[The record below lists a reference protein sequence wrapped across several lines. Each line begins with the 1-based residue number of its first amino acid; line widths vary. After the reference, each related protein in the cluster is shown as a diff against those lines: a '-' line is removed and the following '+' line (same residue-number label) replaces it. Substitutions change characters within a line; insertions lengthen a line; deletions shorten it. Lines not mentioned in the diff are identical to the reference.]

1 MNLCQQADNIKG
13 KFQQFADNPENMV
26 CDLPLLIKGAS
37 HYIQLLYIQVNAI
50 LAGIDGDIKVWQ
62 YNIDVWEKIAF
73 FSQPKDEQDNFML
86 TDRIRE
92 EIKEEE
98 AEYEEETV
106 AEQLL
111 SVLKDSKHS

>member
-1 MNLCQQADNIKG
+1 MSRIFELEGTVDGWEQVLEYVTYYIPMCIFPRFKQDRGSQYLQFMADYAEIHSEG
-13 KFQQFADNPENMV
+13 ADF
-26 CDLPLLIKGAS
+26 
-37 HYIQLLYIQVNAI
+37 
-50 LAGIDGDIKVWQ
+50 
-62 YNIDVWEKIAF
+62 NIDVWEKIAF